1 MDNEQERL
9 PQGSQGQSP
18 EPAPR
23 VRLPGY
29 DELARGRGPAH
40 DGQGYDWPGYDYRPP
55 RGYGGYPPYPREGG
69 LRSARRASTWTVAAL
84 IAGVAATTGY
94 LAHSIPVNGTGSTT
108 SGGTKKP
115 ATTPAATRPST
126 PAVNPPVVTS
136 GGSGAAGGAGGGDN

>member
-1 MDNEQERL
+1 MDNEQER
-9 PQGSQGQSP
+9 PDSGARGSSP

-29 DELARGRGPAH
+29 DQPAHGHGPAY
-40 DGQGYDWPGYDYRPP
+40 DGQGYDWQGHESGPPWEYLGYTRDSGFR
-55 RGYGGYPPYPREGG
+55 
-69 LRSARRASTWTVAAL
+69 RSRRASTWTAAAL

-94 LAHSIPVNGTGSTT
+94 LAHSIPASGSGSAT

-115 ATTPAATRPST
+115 ATTPATVSPST

-136 GGSGAAGGAGGGDN
+136 GGSGAAGGGGDN